1 MKLIK
6 KYISKYTTNDEELE
20 VVIYGL
26 YNFILSV
33 CGIFLSVLLGII
45 TRKTFEVIIFLL
57 FFIPLRIFAGGYHAR
72 STKRC
77 MILSSLVMVGVIFMY
92 QIKDSISTHLEYMN
106 SIEVVLFVIAC
117 IIIYILAPVDNEN
130 KRLYIHEIKR
140 YRMITR
146 IIVFGYTFLFFVSKG
161 QDNQI
166 YYTILISVIFESMSL
181 ISGKTKDYISSK

>member
-130 KRLYIHEIKR
+130 KRLYIHEI
-140 YRMITR
+140 
-146 IIVFGYTFLFFVSKG
+146 
-161 QDNQI
+161 
-166 YYTILISVIFESMSL
+166 
-181 ISGKTKDYISSK
+181 